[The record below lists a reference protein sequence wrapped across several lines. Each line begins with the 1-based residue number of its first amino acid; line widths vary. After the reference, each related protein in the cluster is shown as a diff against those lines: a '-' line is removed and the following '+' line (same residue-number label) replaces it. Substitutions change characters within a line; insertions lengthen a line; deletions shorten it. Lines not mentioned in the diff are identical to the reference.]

1 MSSNCE
7 LSSPDNSSS
16 ESWDPLRTITP
27 LFRGGEAVNPG
38 ETIEG
43 VDESVDD
50 CDPAGPAL
58 FIEARLGLVVLFV
71 EIDILCG
78 WLPLMEKCSGMF
90 GLGGRS
96 YKVDETDPRTR

>member
-7 LSSPDNSSS
+7 LSKPENSSS

-27 LFRGGEAVNPG
+27 LFRGGEAFEIG

-43 VDESVDD
+43 VEESVED

-58 FIEARLGLVVLFV
+58 FIEAR
-71 EIDILCG
+71 
-78 WLPLMEKCSGMF
+78 
-90 GLGGRS
+90 
-96 YKVDETDPRTR
+96 

>member
-7 LSSPDNSSS
+7 LSRPDKSSS

-27 LFRGGEAVNPG
+27 LFRGGEVTDTG

-58 FIEARLGLVVLFV
+58 FIEAR
-71 EIDILCG
+71 
-78 WLPLMEKCSGMF
+78 
-90 GLGGRS
+90 
-96 YKVDETDPRTR
+96 